1 MIDIWLFI
9 SVSQHFIFAVR
20 FCSSQW
26 MIVKMWQSHCMIQ
39 QECVRIMNTIL
50 CAEKE
55 SLSDYSQFIAHRE
68 NLFWRHYKLVIL
80 LFSWLHILTSEF
92 VNEI

>member
-9 SVSQHFIFAVR
+9 YVSQHFIFAVR
-20 FCSSQW
+20 FFSSQW
-26 MIVKMWQSHCMIQ
+26 MIVIMWYCMIQ
-39 QECVRIMNTIL
+39 QECVRIMNTML

-55 SLSDYSQFIAHRE
+55 PLSDYSQFIAHRE
-68 NLFWRHYKLVIL
+68 NLFWRHYIIVIL
-80 LFSWLHILTSEF
+80 LFSWLHLSTTEL

>member
-1 MIDIWLFI
+1 MIDSWLFI

-20 FCSSQW
+20 FFSSQW
-26 MIVKMWQSHCMIQ
+26 MIVIMWYCMIQ
-39 QECVRIMNTIL
+39 QECVRIMNTML

-55 SLSDYSQFIAHRE
+55 PLNDYSQFIAHRE
-68 NLFWRHYKLVIL
+68 NLFWRHYIIVIL
-80 LFSWLHILTSEF
+80 LFSWLHLSTTEL

>member
-9 SVSQHFIFAVR
+9 SVSQHFIIAVR
-20 FCSSQW
+20 FFSSQW
-26 MIVKMWQSHCMIQ
+26 MIVMMWYCMIQ
-39 QECVRIMNTIL
+39 QECVRIMKTML

-55 SLSDYSQFIAHRE
+55 PLSDYSQFIAHRE
-68 NLFWRHYKLVIL
+68 NLFWRHYILVIL

>member
-1 MIDIWLFI
+1 MTIDIWLFI

-26 MIVKMWQSHCMIQ
+26 MIVIMWYCMIQ
-39 QECVRIMNTIL
+39 QECVRIMNTML

-55 SLSDYSQFIAHRE
+55 PLSDYSQFIAHRE
-68 NLFWRHYKLVIL
+68 NLFWRHYIIVIL
-80 LFSWLHILTSEF
+80 LFSWLHLSTTEL

>member
-26 MIVKMWQSHCMIQ
+26 MIVIMWSCMIQ
-39 QECVRIMNTIL
+39 QECVRIMNTML

-55 SLSDYSQFIAHRE
+55 PLSDYSQFIAHRE
-68 NLFWRHYKLVIL
+68 NLFWRHYILVIL

>member
-9 SVSQHFIFAVR
+9 SVSQHFIFAGR
-20 FCSSQW
+20 FFSSQW
-26 MIVKMWQSHCMIQ
+26 MIVIMGYCMIQ
-39 QECVRIMNTIL
+39 QECVRIMNTML

-55 SLSDYSQFIAHRE
+55 PLSDYSQFIAHRE
-68 NLFWRHYKLVIL
+68 NLVWRHYIIVIL
-80 LFSWLHILTSEF
+80 LFSWLHLSTTEL

>member
-20 FCSSQW
+20 FFSSQW
-26 MIVKMWQSHCMIQ
+26 MIVIMWYCMIQ
-39 QECVRIMNTIL
+39 QECVRIMNTML

-55 SLSDYSQFIAHRE
+55 PLSDYSQFIAHRE
-68 NLFWRHYKLVIL
+68 NLVWRHYIIVIL
-80 LFSWLHILTSEF
+80 LFSWLHLSTTDL

>member
-9 SVSQHFIFAVR
+9 SVTQHFIFAVR
-20 FCSSQW
+20 FFSSQW
-26 MIVKMWQSHCMIQ
+26 MIVIMWYCMIQ
-39 QECVRIMNTIL
+39 QECVRIMNTML

-55 SLSDYSQFIAHRE
+55 PLNDYSQFIAHRE
-68 NLFWRHYKLVIL
+68 NLFWRHYIIVIL
-80 LFSWLHILTSEF
+80 LFSWLHLSTTEL

>member
-20 FCSSQW
+20 FFSSQW
-26 MIVKMWQSHCMIQ
+26 MIVIMWYCMIQ
-39 QECVRIMNTIL
+39 QECVRIMNTML

-55 SLSDYSQFIAHRE
+55 PLNDYSQFIAHRE
-68 NLFWRHYKLVIL
+68 NLFWRHYIIVIL
-80 LFSWLHILTSEF
+80 LFSWLHLSTTEL

>member
-20 FCSSQW
+20 FFSSQW
-26 MIVKMWQSHCMIQ
+26 MIVIMWYCMIQ

-55 SLSDYSQFIAHRE
+55 SLSDYSQFKAHRE
-68 NLFWRHYKLVIL
+68 NLVWRHYIIVIL
-80 LFSWLHILTSEF
+80 LFSWLHLSTTDL

>member
-1 MIDIWLFI
+1 
-9 SVSQHFIFAVR
+9 
-20 FCSSQW
+20 
-26 MIVKMWQSHCMIQ
+26 MIQ
-39 QECVRIMNTIL
+39 QECVRIMNTML

-55 SLSDYSQFIAHRE
+55 PLSDYSQFIAHRE
-68 NLFWRHYKLVIL
+68 NLFWRHYILVIL

>member
-20 FCSSQW
+20 V
-26 MIVKMWQSHCMIQ
+26 IVIMWQSHCMIQ

-68 NLFWRHYKLVIL
+68 NLFWRHYILVIL

>member
-20 FCSSQW
+20 FFSSQW
-26 MIVKMWQSHCMIQ
+26 MIVIMWYCMIQ
-39 QECVRIMNTIL
+39 QECVKIMNTML

-55 SLSDYSQFIAHRE
+55 PLSDYSQFIAHRE
-68 NLFWRHYKLVIL
+68 NLVWRHYIIVIL
-80 LFSWLHILTSEF
+80 LFSWLHLSTTEL
-92 VNEI
+92 VN

>member
-1 MIDIWLFI
+1 MIDSWLFI

-20 FCSSQW
+20 FFSSQW
-26 MIVKMWQSHCMIQ
+26 MIVIMWYCMIQ
-39 QECVRIMNTIL
+39 QECVRIMNTML

-55 SLSDYSQFIAHRE
+55 PLSDYSQFIAHRE
-68 NLFWRHYKLVIL
+68 NLFWRHYIIVIL
-80 LFSWLHILTSEF
+80 LFSWLHLSTTEL

>member
-9 SVSQHFIFAVR
+9 SVSQHFIFTVR
-20 FCSSQW
+20 FFSSQW
-26 MIVKMWQSHCMIQ
+26 MIVIMWYCMIQ
-39 QECVRIMNTIL
+39 QECVRIMNTML

-55 SLSDYSQFIAHRE
+55 PLSDYSQFIAHRE
-68 NLFWRHYKLVIL
+68 NLFWRHYIIVIL
-80 LFSWLHILTSEF
+80 LFSWLHLSTTEL

>member
-20 FCSSQW
+20 FFSSQW
-26 MIVKMWQSHCMIQ
+26 MIVIMWYCMIQ
-39 QECVRIMNTIL
+39 QECVRIMNTML

-55 SLSDYSQFIAHRE
+55 PLSDYSQFIAHRE
-68 NLFWRHYKLVIL
+68 NLFWRHYIIVIL
-80 LFSWLHILTSEF
+80 LFSWLHLSTTEL